1 MNSLQAADV
10 RPTTMQLN
18 AIASA
23 RAAAAPAMAKWQA
36 LVTTDLPALNTKLV
50 AAGLAPLEP

>member
-23 RAAAAPAMAKWQA
+23 RVAAAPALAKWQA
-36 LVTTDLPALNTKLV
+36 LVTTDLPALNAKLA
-50 AAGLAPLEP
+50 AAGLTALKP